1 VQGAGVGGKGSA
13 SSGLQGR
20 YPSALPETSKFSSA
34 ALGSNL
40 GMNSDDY
47 AAASSRGYT
56 QKADPFSAVKGSDYS
71 SMAQRHYGDQSAYLG
86 RDLQNDPARRYAD
99 SVPMSQQHQVH
110 SSYDLLLCSLLCLI
124 L

>member
-1 VQGAGVGGKGSA
+1 MQAAGVVGKGSA

-20 YPSALPETSKFSSA
+20 YPSALLETSKFSSA

-40 GMNSDDY
+40 GMNNDDY
-47 AAASSRGYT
+47 ASASTHGYT
-56 QKADPFSAVKGSDYS
+56 QKTDPFSAAKSSDYS
-71 SMAQRHYGDQSAYLG
+71 SMDRRHYGDQAAYLG

-99 SVPMSQQHQVH
+99 PVSMNQQHQAH
-110 SSYDLLLCSLLCLI
+110 SSYDLLLYGSLCLI